1 MFMLR
6 PESAAEAAFRGEVRD
21 WLAANV
27 PQALRHKTFRPL
39 PAEGMPWYRAL
50 SQKGWIAPH
59 WPKAYGGMGAS
70 AVEQVILMEEMA
82 RAGTPDIPTQGL
94 NHIGPMLIARGTPAQ
109 QARHL
114 PSILSGDAI
123 WCQGYSEPGSGSD
136 LASLRTRAEL
146 REDRLIIDGHKIW
159 TTWGHHADW
168 MFALV
173 RTATSPR
180 PQHGITFVLIDM
192 QTPGIRRRPIRTIA
206 GDEEFAEV
214 FFDSVSV
221 PLENVV
227 GDIDKGW
234 QVATAVL
241 SEERLRIGAPA
252 QALRALERLRMM
264 MHAAPVG
271 TVDAAMLEA
280 IALVEVEVETLTAAY
295 LEAAEAAE
303 QGVVTDSSYL
313 KLLATD
319 TVHRLLALTRRVA
332 GPASALRDAVRH
344 GDDMLDANEMFLQAR
359 RLGIYGGSSEVQRNL
374 IATRVL
380 SLPVAGV
387 KGGGRA

>member
-1 MFMLR
+1 MLR
-6 PESAAEAAFRGEVRD
+6 PESAADVAFRSEVRD
-21 WLAANV
+21 WLAAHV
-27 PQALRHKTFRPL
+27 PDALRHKTFRPL

-50 SQKGWIAPH
+50 SQRGWIAPH
-59 WPKAYGGMGAS
+59 WPRAHGGMGAS
-70 AVEQVILMEEMA
+70 PAQQVILMEEMA
-82 RAGTPDIPTQGL
+82 RAGTPDFPTQGL

-109 QARHL
+109 QQRHL
-114 PSILSGDAI
+114 PAILSGDAI

-146 REDRLIIDGHKIW
+146 RGDTLVVNGHKIW

-173 RTATSPR
+173 RTSSAGK
-180 PQHGITFVLIDM
+180 PQHGISFVLIDM

-206 GDEEFAEV
+206 GDDEFAEV
-214 FFDSVSV
+214 FLDDVVV
-221 PLENVV
+221 PMENVV
-227 GDIDKGW
+227 GEIDKGW

-241 SEERLRIGAPA
+241 SEERLRIGSPA

-264 MHAAPVG
+264 LRATPRAQVPHSV
-271 TVDAAMLEA
+271 LEA
-280 IALVEVEVETLTAAY
+280 AALAEVEVETLVAAY

-303 QGVVTDSSYL
+303 QGIAADSSYL
-313 KLLATD
+313 KLLATQ
-319 TVHRLLALTRRVA
+319 TVHQLLDLVQRVA
-332 GPASALRDAVRH
+332 GPAAALRDAVRN
-344 GDDMLDANEMFLQAR
+344 GEDLLDASEMFLQSR

-380 SLPVAGV
+380 GLPLAGA
-387 KGGGRA
+387 KP